1 MNIHI
6 LKYARTTIVA
16 HPRRTLLLAAP
27 SPSHWISVEFVVLYA
42 CLSRR
47 STAVD
52 VVVVVVVVLPLSHN
66 DDVLSLEFGV
76 IKFLGKIIIVI
87 ALL

>member
-1 MNIHI
+1 MNTHIH
-6 LKYARTTIVA
+6 KYAPTTIVA

-52 VVVVVVVVLPLSHN
+52 VVVVVLPLSHN

>member
-16 HPRRTLLLAAP
+16 HPRRTLLLTAP

-52 VVVVVVVVLPLSHN
+52 VVVVVLPLSHN

>member
-6 LKYARTTIVA
+6 HKYAPTTIVA

-27 SPSHWISVEFVVLYA
+27 SPSHGISVEFVVLYA

-52 VVVVVVVVLPLSHN
+52 VVVVVVLPLSHN

>member
-6 LKYARTTIVA
+6 HKYAPTTIVA

-52 VVVVVVVVLPLSHN
+52 VVVVVLPLSHN

>member
-1 MNIHI
+1 MNTHIH
-6 LKYARTTIVA
+6 KYAPTTIVA

-27 SPSHWISVEFVVLYA
+27 STSHWISVEFVVLYA

-52 VVVVVVVVLPLSHN
+52 VVVVVVLPLSHN
-66 DDVLSLEFGV
+66 DDDVLSLEFGV
-76 IKFLGKIIIVI
+76 IKFLGKIIILI
-87 ALL
+87 ALF

>member
-1 MNIHI
+1 MNTHIH
-6 LKYARTTIVA
+6 KYAPTTIVA
-16 HPRRTLLLAAP
+16 HPRRARLLAAP
-27 SPSHWISVEFVVLYA
+27 SPSHWVSVEFVVLYA

-76 IKFLGKIIIVI
+76 IKFLGKIIILI
-87 ALL
+87 ALF

>member
-1 MNIHI
+1 MNTHIH
-6 LKYARTTIVA
+6 KYAPTTIVA

-52 VVVVVVVVLPLSHN
+52 VVVVVVVLPLSHN

-76 IKFLGKIIIVI
+76 IKFLGKIIILI
-87 ALL
+87 ALF

>member
-27 SPSHWISVEFVVLYA
+27 SPSHWISVEFVALYA

-52 VVVVVVVVLPLSHN
+52 VVVVLPLSHN

>member
-1 MNIHI
+1 MNTHIH
-6 LKYARTTIVA
+6 KYAPTTIVA
-16 HPRRTLLLAAP
+16 HPRRALLLAAP
-27 SPSHWISVEFVVLYA
+27 SPSHWVSVEFVVLYA

-52 VVVVVVVVLPLSHN
+52 VVLSSSSPLSHS

>member
-1 MNIHI
+1 MNTHIH
-6 LKYARTTIVA
+6 KYAPTTIVA

-52 VVVVVVVVLPLSHN
+52 VVVVVVVLPLSHN

>member
-1 MNIHI
+1 M
-6 LKYARTTIVA
+6 
-16 HPRRTLLLAAP
+16 P
-27 SPSHWISVEFVVLYA
+27 
-42 CLSRR
+42 CMSRR

-52 VVVVVVVVLPLSHN
+52 VVVVVVLPLSHN

-87 ALL
+87 ALF

>member
-1 MNIHI
+1 MNTHIH
-6 LKYARTTIVA
+6 KYAPTTIVA

-27 SPSHWISVEFVVLYA
+27 SPSHWISVDFVLCA

-52 VVVVVVVVLPLSHN
+52 VVVVVVFPLPHN

-76 IKFLGKIIIVI
+76 IKFLGKIIILI
-87 ALL
+87 ALF